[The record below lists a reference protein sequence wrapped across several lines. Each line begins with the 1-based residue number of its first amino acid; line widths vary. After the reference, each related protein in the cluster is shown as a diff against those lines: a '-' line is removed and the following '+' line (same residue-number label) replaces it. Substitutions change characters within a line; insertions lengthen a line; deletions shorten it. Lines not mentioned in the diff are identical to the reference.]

1 MLVVHRPWEESEVV
15 RRVPEDS
22 AVKRLLEEPVVLVD
36 PPRRVWEALAL
47 LVSAVR
53 PPRAASAARVHPPRV
68 VWETRV

>member
-47 LVSAVR
+47 LVSGV
-53 PPRAASAARVHPPRV
+53 
-68 VWETRV
+68 